1 MHEMSLAEGVLQLI
15 EDAAR
20 QLDESRALQS
30 PRVLALLKALRESA
44 DVHVEAVDVG
54 APLPRRIRRLLVVL
68 EPHGLVHAQSLQNVA
83 DLHVC
88 EARTRQHSP
97 HHRPTA
103 SSSHSSGSS
112 SKKLSKSGSSHRGKK
127 KKSKQRYEPPP
138 QMPVS
143 LHLLSLD
150 LVTGAALVEAYG
162 TTRVPL
168 SRLFVLTDDRGR
180 RFVPQFAECEPP
192 SGAVLA
198 AAPAK
203 KSPATKSGK
212 PNSNDEQ
219 EQDSDAD
226 QPELSSSGP
235 LRWRCHLVI
244 PPLYRRAVLTGVF
257 FAFAFGLGLFAG
269 AIPTLMRQTGLDMHH
284 RHALLDGTTERRRHV
299 FLRLGCICRHD
310 HGGVRRH
317 RDRLKCS
324 GILRL
329 PSELIE
335 LLGLRSHQTRP
346 HVTQHRPSIVHTQ
359 TGT

>member
-1 MHEMSLAEGVLQLI
+1 MMRVPVALSLGLC
-15 EDAAR
+15 
-20 QLDESRALQS
+20 
-30 PRVLALLKALRESA
+30 LLLS
-44 DVHVEAVDVG
+44 
-54 APLPRRIRRLLVVL
+54 
-68 EPHGLVHAQSLQNVA
+68 SVA
-83 DLHVC
+83 

-97 HHRPTA
+97 HHRSTA
-103 SSSHSSGSS
+103 SSSRSSHNSGSS

-143 LHLLSLD
+143 LQLLALD

-180 RFVPQFAECEPP
+180 RFVPQLAECEPP
-192 SGAVLA
+192 AGAVLA

-203 KSPATKSGK
+203 KSPTTKSGK

-244 PPLYRRAVLTGVF
+244 PPLYRRAVLTGVTMEWGHL
-257 FAFAFGLGLFAG
+257 AVAAPADNVQQKWSEARKRAPLSVVAER
-269 AIPTLMRQTGLDMHH
+269 AHDAVPPPPRRSIPEEE
-284 RHALLDGTTERRRHV
+284 ADGPAEPETPEAA
-299 FLRLGCICRHD
+299 
-310 HGGVRRH
+310 
-317 RDRLKCS
+317 
-324 GILRL
+324 
-329 PSELIE
+329 PSEE
-335 LLGLRSHQTRP
+335 SAP
-346 HVTQHRPSIVHTQ
+346 DPEFAKPE
-359 TGT
+359 